1 MTKYLLFSV
10 LIIVAIAFLV
20 SCQSKKLAS
29 ADAQSEEKTLTT
41 KNMSKTTKNTDDLD
55 PSDEKKDVTMDL
67 DNSDNEEVVKE
78 SADQKIATPMTD
90 PSGSIKTVEKTRED
104 KGDTEKPENSFASKN
119 SGLESTGDDV
129 QGVKGDGKTK
139 GSKGPTSKT
148 SSNAGGENT
157 KDSKLQITGD
167 KIVFGSG
174 GGFTGAT
181 TTYVLS
187 KSGQLLR
194 QDANEMLFQLKA
206 FKSLDV
212 ENYFTKMKKCGI
224 DKVDCNDP
232 GNMYYFIEQVV
243 DGKTKKLTWGGT
255 NQKPPQDVKDLHGE
269 LMRMVRDLGDPS
281 ATKPDNGSKK

>member
-1 MTKYLLFSV
+1 MTKYLLISA

-41 KNMSKTTKNTDDLD
+41 DNMSKTTKNTD
-55 PSDEKKDVTMDL
+55 L
-67 DNSDNEEVVKE
+67 DNKELVKE
-78 SADQKIATPMTD
+78 SEDQKVATPLTD
-90 PSGSIKTVEKTRED
+90 PAGSIKTVEKAREID
-104 KGDTEKPENSFASKN
+104 EYDGVEEAKKSENSFASKN
-119 SGLESTGDDV
+119 STLETTGDDV
-129 QGVKGDGKTK
+129 QGVKGGKSK
-139 GSKGPTSKT
+139 GSKGPNSKT

-157 KDSKLQITGD
+157 KDSKLQIEGD
-167 KIVFGSG
+167 KIIFGSG

-194 QDANEMLFQLKA
+194 QDTNEMLFQLKA
-206 FKSLDV
+206 FKALDV
-212 ENYFTKMKKCGI
+212 ESYFTKMEKSAI

-243 DGKTKKLTWGGT
+243 DGKTKKLTWGGN

-281 ATKPDNGSKK
+281 ATKLDNGAKK